1 MREGGGGWRAQPVR
15 GQHPGSKPGPDQAHV
30 TGMNADATG
39 TLAMNLRQLREARQW
54 SQEELAARS
63 GVALATIAKLEA
75 GAIRPQPTVLRRLA
89 QALGLTPEDLAR
101 QLSEARRAR
110 AAGRG
115 TGLASWR

>member
-1 MREGGGGWRAQPVR
+1 M
-15 GQHPGSKPGPDQAHV
+15 K
-30 TGMNADATG
+30 ADATG
-39 TLAMNLRQLREARQW
+39 TLAMNLRQLREARHW